1 MTKSRIPRKLLK
13 WIKWVLLAF
22 VLAAGVYWLRFSPL
36 PVTGYPVTRG
46 EITAEVMGTGTL
58 EARLQTIVSS
68 KISGR
73 ISDMLEDQGDEVQEG
88 QVLLRLDDTELRQQ
102 VEIAR
107 STLSAANASIE
118 RVKAEA
124 DRAQAVLDQ
133 VKLDHQRNQKL
144 FASKSLSANEMDKSE
159 QALEVAQADLAK
171 SKAAVIEARKNLIVA
186 QNNLDYQLARLR
198 DTVIRAPFAGLI
210 IRRDREPGDVVVPG
224 TSIFLLI
231 SPESL
236 WVRAWVDET
245 EMAGLAIGQ
254 EVRVIFRSEPDVN
267 YAGKVARLG
276 RETDRETRQF
286 LVDVAVANLPENWS
300 VGQRAEVFIETARK
314 KDTVTIPSRLLLHQD
329 GTVGALMLVDGKAEW
344 QNLKTGLRGREL
356 VEILE
361 GLRPGDTIITSSGSK
376 RLREGRAVKVTSH
389 EPGH

>member
-1 MTKSRIPRKLLK
+1 MK

-22 VLAAGVYWLRFSPL
+22 VLAAIVYWLRFSPV

-73 ISDMLEDQGDEVQEG
+73 ISDMLVDQGDEIQEG

-344 QNLKTGLRGREL
+344 QNLKTGLRGRER

>member
-1 MTKSRIPRKLLK
+1 LK

-73 ISDMLEDQGDEVQEG
+73 ISDMLVDQGDEIQEG

-344 QNLKTGLRGREL
+344 QNLKTGLRGRER

>member
-1 MTKSRIPRKLLK
+1 LK

-22 VLAAGVYWLRFSPL
+22 VLAAIVYWLRFSPV